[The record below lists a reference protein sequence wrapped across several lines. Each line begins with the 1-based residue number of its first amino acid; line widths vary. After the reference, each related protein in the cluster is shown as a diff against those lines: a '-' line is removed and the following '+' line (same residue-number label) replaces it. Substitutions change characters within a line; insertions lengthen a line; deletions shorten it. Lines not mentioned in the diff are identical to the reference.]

1 MEGMVDCLSKGKKT
15 FRVESFFENKHI
27 VSLMKEFIFLI
38 VIFSSIPLA
47 FSQEFPDIG
56 VKVEIVADNLDIPWS
71 ISWAPDGTIFFT
83 ERTGNVKVIKN
94 GLVMEK
100 PILSLDVG
108 GGEGGL
114 LGIAIDP
121 NFSENHFIYLYFT
134 HNDFLSTKN
143 KVVRYFESN
152 LTLTENKVLIGN
164 IPGGGVHDGG
174 RIKFGPDGK
183 LYITTGEAGN
193 PNLSQD
199 LNSLAGKILRINS
212 DGSIPDDNPFPNSPV
227 YSYGHRNPQGLDWD
241 ISGNLIATEHGPTG
255 WRGVAHDEINL
266 IIPGENYGWPEI
278 IGFETKSGFK
288 SPIVDSGDETW
299 APSGAEFYYGDK
311 FPSWVGK
318 YFVATLRGAHLLM
331 IDFDLENNQVLSQ
344 EKLFLG
350 NFGRLRDVATG
361 PDENLYLLTSNQ
373 DGRGKPSINDD
384 KILRIVPLNV
394 INNFEDCI
402 KAGNPITE
410 SIPRECNQNGKI
422 FVEEI
427 ERSTKIIP
435 EWIRNI
441 FIWYGQDQISESE
454 LLDAIKFLIQQK
466 IIILN

>member
-193 PNLSQD
+193 PN
-199 LNSLAGKILRINS
+199 
-212 DGSIPDDNPFPNSPV
+212 
-227 YSYGHRNPQGLDWD
+227 
-241 ISGNLIATEHGPTG
+241 
-255 WRGVAHDEINL
+255 
-266 IIPGENYGWPEI
+266 
-278 IGFETKSGFK
+278 
-288 SPIVDSGDETW
+288 
-299 APSGAEFYYGDK
+299 
-311 FPSWVGK
+311 
-318 YFVATLRGAHLLM
+318 
-331 IDFDLENNQVLSQ
+331 
-344 EKLFLG
+344 
-350 NFGRLRDVATG
+350 
-361 PDENLYLLTSNQ
+361 
-373 DGRGKPSINDD
+373 
-384 KILRIVPLNV
+384 
-394 INNFEDCI
+394 
-402 KAGNPITE
+402 
-410 SIPRECNQNGKI
+410 
-422 FVEEI
+422 
-427 ERSTKIIP
+427 
-435 EWIRNI
+435 
-441 FIWYGQDQISESE
+441 
-454 LLDAIKFLIQQK
+454 
-466 IIILN
+466 